1 MCDNYMRS
9 LLCAC
14 LLHQK
19 LTVGYVVQK
28 LKIGLTANLY
38 ILVVKH
44 RITKSFV
51 KSSGWI
57 LTKNCARIYIMLF
70 SLH

>member
-1 MCDNYMRS
+1 MYDNYKDS

-28 LKIGLTANLY
+28 LKIRLTLNLY
-38 ILVVKH
+38 SLVVKH
-44 RITKSFV
+44 
-51 KSSGWI
+51 
-57 LTKNCARIYIMLF
+57 
-70 SLH
+70 